1 MTDNQKSPMPS
12 WKGTTRRQALTG
24 AAALGATN
32 LTAPQAQAA
41 PDDVLEYAARGRSAS
56 AP

>member
-1 MTDNQKSPMPS
+1 MPS

-24 AAALGATN
+24 AAALGATS